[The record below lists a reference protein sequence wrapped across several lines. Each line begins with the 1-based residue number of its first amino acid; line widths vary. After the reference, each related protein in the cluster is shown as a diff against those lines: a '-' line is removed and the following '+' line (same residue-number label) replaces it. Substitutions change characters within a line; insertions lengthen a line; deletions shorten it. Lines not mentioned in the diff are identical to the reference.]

1 MQHIDVSDVLGI
13 DIPDHLMDEFQYGG
27 DGSTVARVNELKPE
41 QTADY
46 IIANPTSEIAQH
58 FADERGVDITN
69 RKDIIASCNHINDR
83 MADRIN

>member
-13 DIPDHLMDEFQYGG
+13 DIPAHLMDEFQYGG

-69 RKDIIASCNHINDR
+69 RRDIIASCNHINDR
-83 MADRIN
+83 MADRID

>member
-1 MQHIDVSDVLGI
+1 MQHIDVSEVLGI
-13 DIPDHLMDEFQYGG
+13 DIPAHLMDEFEYHGNY
-27 DGSTVARVNELKPE
+27 SIVARVNELKPE

-46 IIANPTSEIAQH
+46 IIANPISEIAQH

>member
-1 MQHIDVSDVLGI
+1 MQHIDVSEVLGI
-13 DIPDHLMDEFQYGG
+13 DIPAHLMDDFQYGG
-27 DGSTVARVNELKPE
+27 DGSTVARINELKPE

-58 FADERGVDITN
+58 FADECGVDITK